1 MTAKRSNPL
10 FFITSDGGIQRVID
24 VRKIIYI
31 DYNNNKLV
39 IKTVSENGDMDMGNI
54 PEESYKALINF
65 WSETL
70 SCRD

>member
-65 WSETL
+65 WSEAL
-70 SCRD
+70 NCRD